1 LISIKLPL
9 AYVIT
14 LRQLRYFEAVAR
26 HLHFGRAADE
36 CGVSQPALSQ
46 QIREMESLLGL
57 PLIERG
63 ARRIALTAK
72 GEEIARRGLRILGDV
87 RDLTDFARHGGAV
100 LSGTLKLGVIP
111 SVAPY
116 LLPNVLPRVQAAY
129 PALELHLR
137 ETRTDQLVDELLQ
150 GHLDLVLMAL
160 PASEPGLESR
170 RLFVDRFLLAS
181 RAGGDGH
188 ETRLATPDQIEPDRL
203 LLLEEGHCLR
213 DQALRYCGIGR
224 SERMNG
230 FGAAS
235 LATIM
240 QMVANGY
247 GVTLLPEI
255 CVGVEARD
263 PRIELTRF
271 AEPEPSRDIGL
282 VWRSSSP
289 RQPDFDA
296 FGSLLVEALGE
307 RAASLAGKLGPE
319 GIRAS

>member
-1 LISIKLPL
+1 M
-9 AYVIT
+9 IT

-26 HLHFGRAADE
+26 HLHFGRAAEE

-46 QIREMESLLGL
+46 QIRELEEDLGL
-57 PLIERG
+57 PLLERG
-63 ARRIALTAK
+63 TRRIALTAK
-72 GEEIARRGLRILGDV
+72 GAEIARRGLRILGDV
-87 RDLTDFARHGGAV
+87 RDLTDFAHHGGAL
-100 LSGTLKLGVIP
+100 LSGSLKLGVIP

-116 LLPNVLPRVQAAY
+116 LLPKVLPRVHETY
-129 PALELHLR
+129 PLLELQLR

-160 PASEPGLESR
+160 PSSEPGLDSLA
-170 RLFVDRFLLAS
+170 LFEDRFLLAAK
-181 RAGGDGH
+181 AGHKTDASH
-188 ETRLATPDQIEPDRL
+188 LATPDSITPDRL

-213 DQALRYCGIGR
+213 DQALKYCGISR
-224 SERMNG
+224 SERVNG

-255 CVGVEARD
+255 CADVEARD
-263 PRIELTRF
+263 DRITLSRF
-271 AEPEPSRDIGL
+271 AEPEPRREIGL

-289 RQPDFDA
+289 RRRDFEA
-296 FGSLLVEALGE
+296 FGALLMETIP
-307 RAASLAGKLGPE
+307 RRNPQ
-319 GIRAS
+319 